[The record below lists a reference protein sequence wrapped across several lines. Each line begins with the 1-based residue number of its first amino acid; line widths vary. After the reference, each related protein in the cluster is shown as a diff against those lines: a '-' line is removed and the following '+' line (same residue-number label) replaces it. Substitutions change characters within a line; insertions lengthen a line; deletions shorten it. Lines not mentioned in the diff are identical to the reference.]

1 MKSFFKDI
9 FLTITFFFF
18 IGSICAQ
25 STAVERPRLVVGIM
39 IDGLQQKHLD
49 LLSGY
54 FDPGGFK
61 KITNQGVNLK
71 NLSYNIVS
79 AGNSSDI
86 ATVMTGSV
94 PFYHGVVGDKYFNR
108 INDRVQSIIWDD
120 QEIGIGTTETV
131 SAHNL
136 LSSTVLDELTLAFP
150 NKAKSYVV
158 AIDPE
163 EAVMLG
169 GHTAKS
175 VAWIDDVYMKWV
187 TTGYYREGL
196 NRMADEMNVNGG
208 FKTLSTRVWKPL
220 YAIQTYLAASKNSNL
235 AAFEYHPAEKKSKN
249 SSVTI
254 LKNTP
259 AANSLVV
266 DLGLKIIEQ
275 EKLGADNVPDMI
287 MLQFTVRTPHE
298 KFFSLQSAEKEDMY
312 LRLDKEIQYLLQQID
327 TKVGLDK
334 TLVFMFGNQTDV
346 HSPTELGENN
356 IPAGYFS
363 ANRSMALVNSYLMA
377 LYGQE
382 GWITGYYGKNIFLNK
397 QKIEEKKL
405 NFKEVQQAVCDFMLD
420 FEGVQSASPTWQVL
434 GVGGNSQSEMA
445 RLRNSVHK
453 NSAGDVIITLLPGWL
468 EVDEKLNPV
477 GESNAIVSYSPFYFY
492 GWQLKPQVVTTPYQV
507 TDIAPTLSRILN
519 IPMPNACIGK
529 PIVEFTTFP

>member
-1 MKSFFKDI
+1 
-9 FLTITFFFF
+9 
-18 IGSICAQ
+18 
-25 STAVERPRLVVGIM
+25 
-39 IDGLQQKHLD
+39 
-49 LLSGY
+49 
-54 FDPGGFK
+54 
-61 KITNQGVNLK
+61 
-71 NLSYNIVS
+71 
-79 AGNSSDI
+79 
-86 ATVMTGSV
+86 
-94 PFYHGVVGDKYFNR
+94 
-108 INDRVQSIIWDD
+108 
-120 QEIGIGTTETV
+120 
-131 SAHNL
+131 
-136 LSSTVLDELTLAFP
+136 
-150 NKAKSYVV
+150 
-158 AIDPE
+158 
-163 EAVMLG
+163 
-169 GHTAKS
+169 
-175 VAWIDDVYMKWV
+175 
-187 TTGYYREGL
+187 
-196 NRMADEMNVNGG
+196 
-208 FKTLSTRVWKPL
+208 
-220 YAIQTYLAASKNSNL
+220 
-235 AAFEYHPAEKKSKN
+235 
-249 SSVTI
+249 
-254 LKNTP
+254 
-259 AANSLVV
+259 
-266 DLGLKIIEQ
+266 
-275 EKLGADNVPDMI
+275 
-287 MLQFTVRTPHE
+287 
-298 KFFSLQSAEKEDMY
+298 MY

-397 QKIEEKKL
+397 QKTEEKKL

-434 GVGGNSQSEMA
+434 GVGGNSESEMA